1 MLSKHGTLESAI
13 LSTLWNLESQGIYTN
28 SVKDVYEILSKT
40 DKKAYTTVKTVMD
53 RLFEK
58 NILLR
63 FKQGRKFY
71 YRTAYSNYEVVV
83 NSIREIANRYC
94 NGDVVKLSAIIR
106 GIEQNQFEGQLVGV

>member
-13 LSTLWNLESQGIYTN
+13 LSTLWNLEAQGIYTN
-28 SVKDVYEILSKT
+28 SVKNVYEILSKT

-53 RLFEK
+53 RLYEK

-83 NSIREIANRYC
+83 NSISEIANRYC
-94 NGDVVKLSAIIR
+94 NGDIVKLGQIVRAL
-106 GIEQNQFEGQLVGV
+106 EQTQLVGV

>member
-13 LSTLWNLESQGIYTN
+13 LSTLWKMEKEGIYTN
-28 SVKDVYEILSKT
+28 SVKDVYNFLSQNDDEKR
-40 DKKAYTTVKTVMD
+40 AYTTIKTVMD

-71 YRTAYSNYEVVV
+71 YRTAYSNQDVLV
-83 NSIREIANRYC
+83 NSLNEIANRYC
-94 NGDVVKLSAIIR
+94 QGDLSRLSNVLKTMMDSKLV
-106 GIEQNQFEGQLVGV
+106 NV